1 MRSSAEDTIRAVVDA
16 LEQRASARGEPV
28 RALCSVRDL
37 VANDESEIAVDYLI
51 NTVNSFRLALRQDE
65 YDRLM
70 SAAVQ
75 LDYADCVTDIDP
87 QLLIPDTDDI

>member
-1 MRSSAEDTIRAVVDA
+1 MNSSADDIIREVLDA
-16 LEQRASARGEPV
+16 LEQRASDRGETV
-28 RALCSVRDL
+28 RGLGSVRDL
-37 VANDESEIAVDYLI
+37 VANDEAEIAVDYLI

-70 SAAVQ
+70 SAAVL

-87 QLLIPDTDDI
+87 QLLVPDDV